1 MEPIVPTAE
10 ITEANLHTDAET
22 GVEMFDDE
30 AATRLVIDDLAAADA
45 YHNINEWAARWTEAD
60 EIYQSPVGSSFDGG
74 ESHVPSYM
82 VSDHMSALVPKM
94 VEGLFYGDPPFLL
107 RPAPKVPQPV
117 VKAKAA
123 LFTFQMIEMGY
134 EEECERSIT
143 QMALKGTT
151 VMKWGFLN
159 SKKTVK
165 NYKRDEQ
172 PITIDTGMWTHTIH
186 TEESDAFEVEYDEVE
201 VHRPW
206 IRCCDIAAVMP
217 NAGLRVGDIRK
228 AKHVVYR
235 DYATYEDLEDLREE
249 PGYGIPSEEQLREF
263 FITDKT
269 TPRGDNISMT
279 IPENM
284 RGYLQHALP
293 RNQRDSADPLAN
305 GLEIIERWDKNRV
318 IVILRHGTDNFC
330 IRNEENPYR
339 KMRYPIPFLS
349 ANWRD
354 IPDCFY
360 GQGLGMLEGFQQTTE
375 QGITNMA
382 LDLLSKAL
390 LPTAIRARGFNTPT
404 QDISLKDGG
413 IIDVEGDIGKAFGFL
428 KWPEPPNSAL
438 QWLQNAKSSGASS
451 SGANEN
457 FSMGGQTAG
466 AVSTGSRSG
475 TGAQAVIA
483 ANASRLD
490 GPAGRFMRQIFIPFI
505 YIMDE
510 LNNDLLPTKSLRDS
524 LSQTQARGLEVDH
537 IEFRSAQMEYEVLGG
552 AKLGA
557 KAQMAQFLPFVEQL
571 MINPVIQQMA
581 TKEHK
586 KFVLGSFFDAM
597 SDLAGWKFDQPFLVD
612 MTPQEIQQAQAES
625 PSAMQA
631 QKLKA
636 AQDLEQQKFENQSKL
651 QSEMQLEKAG
661 GESIRQIT
669 EKALTPELQTGEA
682 GGIGEGNPG
691 QEEI

>member
-1 MEPIVPTAE
+1 MEPIVPVAE
-10 ITEANLHTDAET
+10 ITEANLHTDADT

-30 AATRLVIDDLAAADA
+30 AATRLVLDDIAAADA
-45 YHNINEWAARWTEAD
+45 YHNINEWAARWTDAD

-74 ESHVPSYM
+74 ESHVPSFM

-123 LFTFQMIEMGY
+123 LFTFQLQEMGW
-134 EEECERSIT
+134 EEECERSIA

-151 VMKWGFLN
+151 IMKWGFLN

-165 NYKRDEQ
+165 EYKRNEE
-172 PITIDTGMWTHTIH
+172 PKKINTGMMTHTIH
-186 TEESDAFEVEYDEVE
+186 TEESDAFTIEYDEVE

-206 IRCCDIAAVMP
+206 IKFCDIGAVMP

-235 DYATYEDLEDLREE
+235 DYATYDDLNDLRDE
-249 PGYGIPSEEQLREF
+249 PGYDIPPEDQLREF
-263 FITDKT
+263 FIRDKT

-305 GLEIIERWDKNRV
+305 GMEIIERWDKNRV
-318 IVILRHGTDNFC
+318 IVILRHGSDNFC

-354 IPDCFY
+354 IPDAFY
-360 GQGLGMLEGFQQTTE
+360 GQGLGLLEGFQQTTE
-375 QGITNMA
+375 AGINNMS
-382 LDLLSKAL
+382 LDLLGKAL
-390 LPTAIRARGFNTPT
+390 LPTALRARGFNTPT

-413 IIDVEGDIGKAFGFL
+413 VIDVEGDIGKAFGFL
-428 KWPEPPNSAL
+428 KWPEPPAAAM
-438 QWLQNAKSSGASS
+438 QWLMNAKSSGAST

-466 AVSTGSRSG
+466 AVSTGARSG
-475 TGAQAVIA
+475 TGAQAVIQ

-490 GPAGRFMRQIFIPFI
+490 GPAGRFMRQIFIPWI

-524 LSQTQARGLEVDH
+524 LSQTEARGLEVDH

-581 TKEHK
+581 LKEKK

-612 MTPQEIQQAQAES
+612 MDADEIKEAQANS
-625 PSAMQA
+625 PAGLQAM
-631 QKLKA
+631 KLKA
-636 AQDLEQQKFENQSKL
+636 AQAQQQQKFQQELQL

-669 EKALTPELQTGEA
+669 EKALTPELLTGEP
-682 GGIGEGNPG
+682 GTQGEGS
-691 QEEI
+691 QEQI